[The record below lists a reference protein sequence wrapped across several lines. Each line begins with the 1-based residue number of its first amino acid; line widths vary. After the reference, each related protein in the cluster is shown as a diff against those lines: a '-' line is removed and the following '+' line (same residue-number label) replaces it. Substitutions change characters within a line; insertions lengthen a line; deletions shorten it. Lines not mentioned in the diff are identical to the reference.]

1 MNEWK
6 IEGTGARLAVRIIS
20 YERASAT
27 NQSDAN
33 WLRCKVEANFG
44 TFSGSAEYA
53 VTTTDLA
60 QFEKSLHEMLDGKI
74 KKAYFSTMEEEIG
87 FEVDLNGRGQSTV
100 SGFLKSPAIPRVKI
114 EFAFQSDQSY
124 LQQTLS
130 ALSQVNEQFP
140 KRLIPT

>member
-6 IEGTGARLAVRIIS
+6 IEGTGARLAVRVLS

-33 WLRCKVEANFG
+33 WLRCKVEATFG

-53 VTTTDLA
+53 ITTTDLA
-60 QFEKSLHEMLDGKI
+60 QFENSLREMLEGQS
-74 KKAYFSTMEEEIG
+74 KKASFSTMEEGIG
-87 FEVDLNGRGQSTV
+87 FELDLNGRGQSTV
-100 SGFLKSPAIPRVKI
+100 SGFLRSPAMPKVKI

-124 LQQTLS
+124 LHQTLA
-130 ALSQVNEQFP
+130 ALSQVNGQFP